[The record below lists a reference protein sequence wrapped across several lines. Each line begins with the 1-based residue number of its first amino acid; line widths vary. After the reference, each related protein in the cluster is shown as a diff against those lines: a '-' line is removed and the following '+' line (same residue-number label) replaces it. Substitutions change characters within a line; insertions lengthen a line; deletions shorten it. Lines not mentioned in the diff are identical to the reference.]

1 MSLIDVALTESA
13 HEFAYLD
20 EMAALDKWGISE
32 KNEHLAL
39 SLNG

>member
-1 MSLIDVALTESA
+1 MSLIHIAFTESA

-20 EMAALDKWGISE
+20 EMAALDKLGISE
-32 KNEHLAL
+32 KNGRLAL

>member
-1 MSLIDVALTESA
+1 MSLIDIAFTESA

-20 EMAALDKWGISE
+20 ETAVLDKLGIPE

>member
-1 MSLIDVALTESA
+1 MSVIDIAFTESA

-20 EMAALDKWGISE
+20 VMIALDKSGIPE

-39 SLNG
+39 SFNG